1 MALPKTKQ
9 NKNITISKTE
19 FNTISEFIFTFEQ
32 SENHLVCPVQKT
44 SKLNVKHSIDA
55 SEKDIIK
62 NMVRTAIN
70 SLTKEEQMNLVKIS
84 SCSFY
89 FDEYPKDIQSKLKTA
104 LTWFS
109 GSWYFHIDQ
118 RTEIE
123 NEIIKENPV
132 IARNIYKFI
141 G

>member
-1 MALPKTKQ
+1 M
-9 NKNITISKTE
+9 KNITVTKTE
-19 FNTISEFIFTFEQ
+19 FNTITEFIFTFEQ
-32 SENHLVCPVQKT
+32 SENHLICPVQKT
-44 SKLNVKHSIDA
+44 KTLNVKHSIDS

-70 SLTKEEQMNLVKIS
+70 VLTKEEQMNLVKIS

-89 FDEYPKDIQSKLKTA
+89 FDEYPKEIQNKLKTA
-104 LTWFS
+104 LTWFI

-118 RTEIE
+118 RSVIE
-123 NEIIKENPV
+123 NELIKENPV
-132 IARNIYKFI
+132 IARNIYRFR

>member
-1 MALPKTKQ
+1 MQ
-9 NKNITISKTE
+9 NITISKTG

-32 SENHLVCPVQKT
+32 SENHLICPVQKT
-44 SKLNVKHSIDA
+44 ATLNVKHSIDA

-89 FDEYPKDIQSKLKTA
+89 FDKYPKDIQTKLKTA
-104 LTWFS
+104 LTWYM

-118 RTEIE
+118 RSEIE

-132 IARNIYKFI
+132 IARNIYRFK

>member
-1 MALPKTKQ
+1 M
-9 NKNITISKTE
+9 KNITVTKTE
-19 FNTISEFIFTFEQ
+19 FNTITEFIFSFEQ
-32 SENHLVCPVQKT
+32 SENHLPSPVQKT
-44 SKLNVKHSIDA
+44 VTLNVKHSINS

-70 SLTKEEQMNLVKIS
+70 VLTKEEQMNLVKIS

-89 FDEYPKDIQSKLKTA
+89 FDEYPKEIQSKLKTA
-104 LTWFS
+104 LTWFI

-118 RTEIE
+118 RSVIE
-123 NEIIKENPV
+123 NELIKENPV
-132 IARNIYKFI
+132 IARNIYRFR

>member
-1 MALPKTKQ
+1 M
-9 NKNITISKTE
+9 KNITVTKTE
-19 FNTISEFIFTFEQ
+19 FNTITEFIFSFEQ
-32 SENHLVCPVQKT
+32 SENHLPSPIQKT
-44 SKLNVKHSIDA
+44 ATLNVKHSIGA

-70 SLTKEEQMNLVKIS
+70 VLTKEEQMNLVKIS

-89 FDEYPKDIQSKLKTA
+89 FDEYPKEIQTKLKTS
-104 LTWFS
+104 LTWFI

-118 RTEIE
+118 RSVIE
-123 NEIIKENPV
+123 NELIKENPV
-132 IARNIYKFI
+132 IARNIYRFR

>member
-1 MALPKTKQ
+1 M
-9 NKNITISKTE
+9 KNITISKTE

-32 SENHLVCPVQKT
+32 SENHLICPVQKT
-44 SKLNVKHSIDA
+44 ATLNVKHSINA

-70 SLTKEEQMNLVKIS
+70 VLTKEEQMNLVKIS

-89 FDEYPKDIQSKLKTA
+89 FDEYPKEIQSKLKTA
-104 LTWFS
+104 LTWFI

-118 RTEIE
+118 RSVIE
-123 NEIIKENPV
+123 NVLIKDNPV
-132 IARNIYKFI
+132 IARNIYRFR

>member
-1 MALPKTKQ
+1 M
-9 NKNITISKTE
+9 KNITISKTE
-19 FNTISEFIFTFEQ
+19 FNTVTEFIFSFEQ
-32 SENHLVCPVQKT
+32 SENHLPSPIQKT
-44 SKLNVKHSIDA
+44 ATLSVKHSINA

-70 SLTKEEQMNLVKIS
+70 VLTKEEQMNLVKIS

-89 FDEYPKDIQSKLKTA
+89 FDEYPKEIQSKLKTA
-104 LTWFS
+104 LTWFI

-118 RTEIE
+118 RSVIE
-123 NEIIKENPV
+123 NELIKENPV
-132 IARNIYKFI
+132 IARNIYRFT

>member
-1 MALPKTKQ
+1 M
-9 NKNITISKTE
+9 KNITISKTE
-19 FNTISEFIFTFEQ
+19 FNTVTEFIFSFEQ
-32 SENHLVCPVQKT
+32 SENHLPSPIQKT
-44 SKLNVKHSIDA
+44 APLSVKHSINA

-70 SLTKEEQMNLVKIS
+70 VLTKEEQMNLVKIS

-89 FDEYPKDIQSKLKTA
+89 FDEYPKEIQNKLTTA
-104 LTWFS
+104 LTWFI

-118 RTEIE
+118 RSVIE
-123 NEIIKENPV
+123 NELIKENPV
-132 IARNIYKFI
+132 IARNIYRFT

>member
-1 MALPKTKQ
+1 MKK
-9 NKNITISKTE
+9 ITVTKTE
-19 FNTISEFIFTFEQ
+19 FNTVTEFIFTFEQ
-32 SENHLVCPVQKT
+32 SENHLPSPVQKT
-44 SKLNVKHSIDA
+44 VTLNVKHSIDA

-70 SLTKEEQMNLVKIS
+70 VLTKEEQMNLVKIS

-89 FDEYPKDIQSKLKTA
+89 FDEYPKEIQNKLKTA
-104 LTWFS
+104 LTWFI
-109 GSWYFHIDQ
+109 GSWYFHTDQ

-123 NEIIKENPV
+123 NELIKENPV
-132 IARNIYKFI
+132 IARNIYRFR

>member
-1 MALPKTKQ
+1 M
-9 NKNITISKTE
+9 NNITITKTD
-19 FNTISEFIFTFEQ
+19 FNTVTEFIFTFEQ
-32 SENHLVCPVQKT
+32 SENHLICPVQKT
-44 SKLNVKHSIDA
+44 STLNVKHSIDA

-70 SLTKEEQMNLVKIS
+70 VLTKEEQMNLVKIS

-89 FDEYPKDIQSKLKTA
+89 FDEYPKEIQSKLKTA
-104 LTWFS
+104 LTWYV
-109 GSWYFHIDQ
+109 GSWYFHLDQ

-132 IARNIYKFI
+132 IARNIYRFRV
-141 G
+141 

>member
-1 MALPKTKQ
+1 M
-9 NKNITISKTE
+9 KNITISKTE
-19 FNTISEFIFTFEQ
+19 FNTVTEFIFSFEE
-32 SENHLVCPVQKT
+32 SENHLPSPIQKT
-44 SKLNVKHSIDA
+44 ATLSVKHSINA

-70 SLTKEEQMNLVKIS
+70 VLTKEEQMNLVKIS

-89 FDEYPKDIQSKLKTA
+89 FDEYPKEIQNKLTTA
-104 LTWFS
+104 LTWFI

-118 RTEIE
+118 RSVIE
-123 NEIIKENPV
+123 NELIKENPV
-132 IARNIYKFI
+132 IARNIYRFT

>member
-1 MALPKTKQ
+1 M
-9 NKNITISKTE
+9 KNITITKTE
-19 FNTISEFIFTFEQ
+19 FNTVTEFIFSFEQ
-32 SENHLVCPVQKT
+32 SENHLPSPVQKT
-44 SKLNVKHSIDA
+44 VTLNVKHSIEA

-70 SLTKEEQMNLVKIS
+70 VLTKEEQMNLVKIS

-89 FDEYPKDIQSKLKTA
+89 FDEYPKRIQSKLKTA
-104 LTWFS
+104 LTWFI
-109 GSWYFHIDQ
+109 GSWYFHLDQ

-132 IARNIYKFI
+132 IARNIYRFR

>member
-1 MALPKTKQ
+1 M
-9 NKNITISKTE
+9 NNITITKTE
-19 FNTISEFIFTFEQ
+19 FNTVTEFIFTFEQ
-32 SENHLVCPVQKT
+32 SENHLICPVQKRKT
-44 SKLNVKHSIDA
+44 LNVKHFIDA

-70 SLTKEEQMNLVKIS
+70 VLTKEEQMNLVKIS

-89 FDEYPKDIQSKLKTA
+89 FDEYPKEIQSKLKTA

-118 RTEIE
+118 RSVIE

-132 IARNIYKFI
+132 IARNIYRFR

>member
-1 MALPKTKQ
+1 M
-9 NKNITISKTE
+9 KNITVTKTE
-19 FNTISEFIFTFEQ
+19 FNTITEFIFTFEQ
-32 SENHLVCPVQKT
+32 SENHLPSPVQKT
-44 SKLNVKHSIDA
+44 VTLNVKHSIDA

-70 SLTKEEQMNLVKIS
+70 VLTKEEQMNLVKIS

-89 FDEYPKDIQSKLKTA
+89 FDEYPKEIQSKLKTA
-104 LTWFS
+104 LTWFI

-118 RTEIE
+118 RSVIE
-123 NEIIKENPV
+123 NELIKENPV
-132 IARNIYKFI
+132 IARNIYRFR

>member
-1 MALPKTKQ
+1 M
-9 NKNITISKTE
+9 KNITVTKTE
-19 FNTISEFIFTFEQ
+19 FNTITEFIFSFEQ
-32 SENHLVCPVQKT
+32 SENHLLSPVQKT
-44 SKLNVKHSIDA
+44 VTLNVKHSIEA

-70 SLTKEEQMNLVKIS
+70 VLTKEEQMNLVKIS

-89 FDEYPKDIQSKLKTA
+89 FDEYPKEIQTKLKTA
-104 LTWFS
+104 LTWFI

-132 IARNIYKFI
+132 IARNIYRFR

>member
-1 MALPKTKQ
+1 M
-9 NKNITISKTE
+9 KNIIISKTE
-19 FNTISEFIFTFEQ
+19 FNTVTEFIFTFEQ
-32 SENHLVCPVQKT
+32 SENHLICPVQKT
-44 SKLNVKHSIDA
+44 STLNVKQSIDA

-70 SLTKEEQMNLVKIS
+70 DLTKEEQMNLVKIS

-89 FDEYPKDIQSKLKTA
+89 FDEYPKDIKSKLQTA
-104 LTWFS
+104 FTSFNS
-109 GSWYFHIDQ
+109 KWYFHVDQ
-118 RTEIE
+118 RTDIE

-132 IARNIYKFI
+132 IARNIYRFI

>member
-1 MALPKTKQ
+1 M
-9 NKNITISKTE
+9 KNIIISKTE
-19 FNTISEFIFTFEQ
+19 FNTVTEFIFTFEQ
-32 SENHLVCPVQKT
+32 SENHLICPVQKT
-44 SKLNVKHSIDA
+44 STLNVKHSIDA

-70 SLTKEEQMNLVKIS
+70 VLTKEEQMNLVKIS

-89 FDEYPKDIQSKLKTA
+89 FDEYPKEIQSKLKTA
-104 LTWFS
+104 LTWYM

-132 IARNIYKFI
+132 IARNIYRFI

>member
-1 MALPKTKQ
+1 M
-9 NKNITISKTE
+9 KNITISKTE
-19 FNTISEFIFTFEQ
+19 FNTVTEFIFSFEQ
-32 SENHLVCPVQKT
+32 SENHLPSPIQKT
-44 SKLNVKHSIDA
+44 ATLSVKHSINA

-70 SLTKEEQMNLVKIS
+70 VLTKEEQMNLVKIS

-89 FDEYPKDIQSKLKTA
+89 FDEYPKEIQNKLTTA
-104 LTWFS
+104 LTWFI

-118 RTEIE
+118 RSVIE
-123 NEIIKENPV
+123 NELIKENPV
-132 IARNIYKFI
+132 IARNIYRFR

>member
-1 MALPKTKQ
+1 M
-9 NKNITISKTE
+9 KNITISKTE

-32 SENHLVCPVQKT
+32 SENHLICPVQKT
-44 SKLNVKHSIDA
+44 ATLNVKHSINA

-70 SLTKEEQMNLVKIS
+70 VLTKEEQMNLVKIS

-89 FDEYPKDIQSKLKTA
+89 FDKYPKDIQTKLKTA
-104 LTWFS
+104 LTWYM

-118 RTEIE
+118 RSEIE

-132 IARNIYKFI
+132 IARNIYRFK

>member
-1 MALPKTKQ
+1 M
-9 NKNITISKTE
+9 KNITITKTE
-19 FNTISEFIFTFEQ
+19 FNTITEFIFTFEQ
-32 SENHLVCPVQKT
+32 SENHLICPVQKT
-44 SKLNVKHSIDA
+44 ATLNVKHSIDA

-70 SLTKEEQMNLVKIS
+70 ILTKEEQMNLVKIS

-89 FDEYPKDIQSKLKTA
+89 FDEYPKEIQSKLKTA
-104 LTWFS
+104 LTWFI

-118 RTEIE
+118 RSVIE
-123 NEIIKENPV
+123 NELIKENPV
-132 IARNIYKFI
+132 IARNIYRFR

>member
-1 MALPKTKQ
+1 M
-9 NKNITISKTE
+9 KNITITKTE
-19 FNTISEFIFTFEQ
+19 FNTVTEFVFTFEQ
-32 SENHLVCPVQKT
+32 SENHLPNPVQKT
-44 SKLNVKHSIDA
+44 VTLNVKHSINT

-70 SLTKEEQMNLVKIS
+70 VLTKEEQMNLVKIS

-89 FDEYPKDIQSKLKTA
+89 FDEYPKEIQSKLKTA
-104 LTWFS
+104 LTWFI

-132 IARNIYKFI
+132 IARNIYRFRGI
-141 G
+141 

>member
-1 MALPKTKQ
+1 M
-9 NKNITISKTE
+9 NNITITKTE
-19 FNTISEFIFTFEQ
+19 FNTVTEFIFTFEQ
-32 SENHLVCPVQKT
+32 SENHLICPVQKT
-44 SKLNVKHSIDA
+44 STLNVKHSIDA

-70 SLTKEEQMNLVKIS
+70 ALTKEEQMNIVKIS

-89 FDEYPKDIQSKLKTA
+89 FDEYPKDIRGKLETA
-104 LTWFS
+104 FTWFDS
-109 GSWYFHIDQ
+109 KWYFHVDQ

-132 IARNIYKFI
+132 IARNIYRFI

>member
-1 MALPKTKQ
+1 M
-9 NKNITISKTE
+9 NNITITKTE
-19 FNTISEFIFTFEQ
+19 FNTVTEFIFTFEQ
-32 SENHLVCPVQKT
+32 SENHLICPVQKT
-44 SKLNVKHSIDA
+44 STLNVKHSIDA

-70 SLTKEEQMNLVKIS
+70 DLTKEEQMNLVKIS

-89 FDEYPKDIQSKLKTA
+89 FDEYPKDIKSKLQTA
-104 LTWFS
+104 FTWFN
-109 GSWYFHIDQ
+109 GKWYFHIDQ

-132 IARNIYKFI
+132 IARNIYRFI

>member
-1 MALPKTKQ
+1 M
-9 NKNITISKTE
+9 KNITISKTE

-44 SKLNVKHSIDA
+44 SRLNVKHSIDA

-70 SLTKEEQMNLVKIS
+70 DLTKEQQMNLVKIS

-132 IARNIYKFI
+132 IARNIYRFR

>member
-1 MALPKTKQ
+1 MKK
-9 NKNITISKTE
+9 ITVTKTE
-19 FNTISEFIFTFEQ
+19 FNTITEFIFTFEQ
-32 SENHLVCPVQKT
+32 SENHLICPVQKT
-44 SKLNVKHSIDA
+44 KTLNVKHSIDS

-70 SLTKEEQMNLVKIS
+70 VLTKEEQMNLVKIS
-84 SCSFY
+84 SCRFY
-89 FDEYPKDIQSKLKTA
+89 FDDYPKEIQSKLNTA
-104 LTWFS
+104 LTWFI

-123 NEIIKENPV
+123 NEIIRENPV
-132 IARNIYKFI
+132 IARNIYRFK

>member
-1 MALPKTKQ
+1 M
-9 NKNITISKTE
+9 KNITITKTE
-19 FNTISEFIFTFEQ
+19 FNTITEFIFTFEQ
-32 SENHLVCPVQKT
+32 SENHLICPVQKT
-44 SKLNVKHSIDA
+44 ATLNVKHSIDA

-70 SLTKEEQMNLVKIS
+70 VLTKEEQMNLVKIS

-89 FDEYPKDIQSKLKTA
+89 FDEYPKEIQSKLKTA
-104 LTWFS
+104 LTWFI

-118 RTEIE
+118 RSVIE
-123 NEIIKENPV
+123 NELIKENPV
-132 IARNIYKFI
+132 IARNIYRFR

>member
-1 MALPKTKQ
+1 M
-9 NKNITISKTE
+9 KNITVTKTE
-19 FNTISEFIFTFEQ
+19 FNTITEFIFSFEQ
-32 SENHLVCPVQKT
+32 SENHLPSPVQKT
-44 SKLNVKHSIDA
+44 VTLNVKHSINT

-70 SLTKEEQMNLVKIS
+70 VLTKEEQMNLVKIS

-89 FDEYPKDIQSKLKTA
+89 FDEYPKEIQTKLKTA
-104 LTWFS
+104 LTWFI

-118 RTEIE
+118 RSVIE
-123 NEIIKENPV
+123 NELIKENPV
-132 IARNIYKFI
+132 IARNIYRFR

>member
-1 MALPKTKQ
+1 M
-9 NKNITISKTE
+9 KNITISKTE

-44 SKLNVKHSIDA
+44 SRLNVKHSIDA

-62 NMVRTAIN
+62 NIVRTAIN
-70 SLTKEEQMNLVKIS
+70 DLTKEEQMNLVKIS

-109 GSWYFHIDQ
+109 GSWYFHLDQ

-123 NEIIKENPV
+123 NEIIRENPV
-132 IARNIYKFI
+132 IARNIYRFR